1 MSQRKTLLAASIF
14 AGLCISGALHAQDT
28 TQSATQATP
37 AATAPGNQQ
46 TEQQAEKAN
55 AKQLATVTVVG
66 IRASL
71 QQSMDTKRNA
81 DAIVDAITATDI
93 GKFPATNVAE
103 ALAQVPGV
111 TLDHL
116 FGATQRVSIDGT
128 DPSLNLSYLD
138 GHPVAQALWL
148 YGDSPN
154 RGFNYSLLPAEI
166 LGQLEVFKTPEARLP
181 EGSLGGSVFMHTVQ
195 PLDVASNTLSGSFGA
210 NYNDM
215 TDKHRPNGSVFYSWH
230 NADKTFG
237 VDVSAQH
244 YEQDTSR
251 QGQEIFGYTAI
262 GSPTTKGT
270 PANQNP
276 YIAGLVNSGQ
286 LSPTDQFPTELNSAN
301 FEQIEDRNSIF
312 VNLQYKPNEHFDS
325 TLSMMYMTD
334 SLNNINTSLY
344 PIAGFNYAGITA
356 LGKPNSAGIIT
367 SGVQSGTPCYQA
379 TTCTSTADT
388 YEDNDARA
396 SYIRTKGIDWRGT
409 FYGDGWRLGGQVG
422 VSTSNNVI
430 SQAFK
435 EIYYGG
441 GFSWNVPTGFNFSN
455 LSTANNSA
463 YWADND
469 FGGNIGYKP
478 YHARD
483 TYAQL
488 DFSKDFDGFVNELLV
503 GARYASHW
511 ESQSLL
517 IYRGTPNMTLDQIGS
532 GGLSNLQGA
541 SQIGLGGSSV
551 SHIQTCGYT
560 CIFNAVLNNGPL
572 TANDPVDYWD
582 NTFNVQQQNT
592 AVYGQVNFGN
602 DDLHGNLGARWVK
615 TQIDSYGY
623 YVPSSCEAPGAN
635 GLVSWD
641 CNFTAGTGYVGVTTT
656 HYNWLPAFNIAYNLT
671 PDVVLRGAASETL
684 AYAPYNELAPYFEA
698 NDTVLTAT
706 AGNPELKP
714 YRSVNFDL
722 SAEWYFNNES
732 VVALS
737 GFYKNVLN
745 YVTLETTPQQ
755 HENGSWGTL
764 YPGPTGAQ
772 LVTNGMCST
781 AGECTYQ
788 VTAPVNGGRAKVKGA
803 AITYQQAFG
812 DSGFGIRAN
821 YTYSDSRTVQTIQGA
836 NWLPYNSKNSYTFAP
851 YFEQGPYSASISYN
865 YRSKYLAGGYVAG
878 ATSAYT
884 GMYRELDASAAYAFN
899 KHFSLSL
906 DMLNLMNSV
915 YKQYDG
921 LTNAELLN
929 EYVSGREFMLEAHF
943 KF

>member
-1 MSQRKTLLAASIF
+1 MCL
-14 AGLCISGALHAQDT
+14 SGSLHAQDT
-28 TQSATQATP
+28 TQTTPPSTVP
-37 AATAPGNQQ
+37 AAQQ

-116 FGATQRVSIDGT
+116 FGATQRVSIDGI
-128 DPSLNLSYLD
+128 DPSLNLAFLD

-166 LGQLEVFKTPEARLP
+166 LGQLEIFKSPEARLP
-181 EGSLGGSVFMHTVQ
+181 EGSLGGTVFMHTVQ
-195 PLDVASNTLSGSFGA
+195 PLDVPSNTISGSFGA

-215 TDKHRPNGSVFYSWH
+215 TDKNRPNGSVFYSWH
-230 NADKTFG
+230 NDSKTFG

-251 QGQEIFGYTAI
+251 QGQEIFGYTPVSAI
-262 GSPTTKGT
+262 AAVN
-270 PANQNP
+270 PA
-276 YIAGLVNSGQ
+276 IAAEVASGQ
-286 LSPTDQFPTELNSAN
+286 LKGSDQMPTEINSAN
-301 FEQIEDRNSIF
+301 FEQIEKRNSIF
-312 VNLQYKPNEHFDS
+312 VNIQYKPNEHFDS
-325 TLSMMYMTD
+325 TLSLIYMTD

-344 PIAGFNYAGITA
+344 PIAGFNYAGISHLTA
-356 LGKPNSAGIIT
+356 GPGGIVT
-367 SGVQSGTPCYQA
+367 SGTQVGTPCYQV
-379 TTCTSTADT
+379 TSCTSTAESF
-388 YEDNDARA
+388 EDNDARA
-396 SYIRTKGIDWRGT
+396 SYIRTKGVDWRGT

-435 EIYYGG
+435 EIFYGG
-441 GFSWNVPTGFNFSN
+441 GFNWSIPNGFNYTN
-455 LSTANNSA
+455 LATANNPN

-483 TYAQL
+483 SYGQL
-488 DFSKDFDGFVNELLV
+488 DFSKDFDGFFNELLV

-517 IYRGTPNMTLDQIGS
+517 IYRGVPNMTLNQIGY
-532 GGLSNLQGA
+532 GGLTNLQGA
-541 SQIGLGGSSV
+541 SSIGLNGSAV
-551 SHIQTCGYT
+551 SHVQTCGYN
-560 CIFNAVLNNGPL
+560 CIFNAVLDNGPL
-572 TANDPVDYWD
+572 SANDPVDYWD

-592 AVYGQVNFGN
+592 AIYGQVNFG
-602 DDLHGNLGARWVK
+602 DDNLHGNIGARWVRTK
-615 TQIDSYGY
+615 ITSYGY
-623 YVPSSCEAPGAN
+623 YVPSSCQVPGAN
-635 GLVSWD
+635 GLVPWNCD
-641 CNFTAGTGYVGVTTT
+641 FTPGTGYIGQTST
-656 HYNWLPAFNIAYNLT
+656 HNNWLPAFNIAYNLT
-671 PDVVLRGAASETL
+671 PDVILRGAASETL
-684 AYAPYNELAPYFEA
+684 AYAPYNELAPFFEA

-706 AGNPELKP
+706 AGNPAIKP
-714 YRSVNFDL
+714 YRSLNGDI

-732 VVALS
+732 VIAIS

-745 YVTLETTPQQ
+745 YVVNASTIQSR
-755 HENGSWGTL
+755 ENGSWGTL
-764 YPGPTGAQ
+764 YPGPVGAQ
-772 LVTNGMCST
+772 LVANGMCT
-781 AGECTYQ
+781 VAGICQYQ
-788 VTAPVNGGRAKVKGA
+788 VSAPINGGRAKVKGA
-803 AITYQQAFG
+803 AISYQQAFG
-812 DSGFGIRAN
+812 DSGFGLRAN
-821 YTYSDSRTVQTIQGA
+821 YTYSDSSTAAGGP
-836 NWLPYNSKNSYTFAP
+836 LPYNSKNSYTFAP

-865 YRSKYLAGGYVAG
+865 YRGKYLAGGYVAG
-878 ATSAYT
+878 APDAYT
-884 GMYRELDASAAYAFN
+884 GSYKELDASAAYAFN
-899 KHFSLSL
+899 KNFSVSF
-906 DMLNLMNSV
+906 DMLNLLNSV
-915 YKQYDG
+915 YKQYLG
-921 LTNAELLN
+921 PTNTQLLN

>member
-1 MSQRKTLLAASIF
+1 MSHRKTLLAASIF
-14 AGLCISGALHAQDT
+14 AGLCFAGTLYAQD
-28 TQSATQATP
+28 ATQTTSAP
-37 AATAPGNQQ
+37 AVPASQQ

-55 AKQLATVTVVG
+55 AKQLSTVTVVG

-116 FGATQRVSIDGT
+116 FGATQRVSIDGI

-166 LGQLEVFKTPEARLP
+166 LGQLEIYKTPEARLP
-181 EGSLGGSVFMHTVQ
+181 EGSLGGTVFMHTVQ
-195 PLDVASNTLSGSFGA
+195 PLDVPSNTVSGTFGA

-215 TDKHRPNGSVFYSWH
+215 TDKNRPNGSVFYSWH
-230 NADKTFG
+230 NDSKTFG

-251 QGQEIFGYTAI
+251 EGQEIFGYTPVSAI
-262 GSPTTKGT
+262 SAVN
-270 PANQNP
+270 PA
-276 YIAGLVNSGQ
+276 IAAEVASGQ
-286 LSPTDQFPTELNSAN
+286 LKNSDQMPTEINSAN
-301 FEQIEDRNSIF
+301 FEQIEKRNSIF
-312 VNLQYKPNEHFDS
+312 VNIQYKPNEHFDS

-344 PIAGFNYAGITA
+344 PIAGFNYAGITHLTA
-356 LGKPNSAGIIT
+356 NGNGVVT
-367 SGVQSGTPCYQA
+367 SGTQVGTPCFEA
-379 TTCTSTADT
+379 TSCTSTADT
-388 YEDNDARA
+388 FEDNDARA

-409 FYGDGWRLGGQVG
+409 YYGDGWRLGGQVG

-441 GFSWNVPTGFNFSN
+441 GFNWSIPNGFNFTN
-455 LSTANNSA
+455 LATANNPN

-483 TYAQL
+483 SYAQI
-488 DFSKDFDGFVNELLV
+488 DFSKDFDGFVNEVLV

-517 IYRGTPNMTLDQIGS
+517 IYRGVPNMTLNQIGY
-532 GGLSNLQGA
+532 GGLTNLQGA
-541 SQIGLGGSSV
+541 SSIGLGGSSV
-551 SHIQTCGYT
+551 SHVQTCGYT

-572 TANDPVDYWD
+572 SANDPVDYWD

-592 AVYGQVNFGN
+592 AVYGQANFGTDN
-602 DDLHGNLGARWVK
+602 LHGNLGVRWVK
-615 TQIDSYGY
+615 TQTNSYGY
-623 YVPSSCEAPGAN
+623 YVPSSCQVAGAD
-635 GLVSWD
+635 GLVPWD
-641 CNFTAGTGYVGVTTT
+641 CNFTNGTGYIGVQTTR
-656 HYNWLPAFNIAYNLT
+656 YNWLPAFNIAYNLT
-671 PDVVLRGAASETL
+671 PDFILRGAASETV
-684 AYAPYNELAPYFEA
+684 AYAPYNELAPFFEA

-706 AGNPELKP
+706 AGNPGIKP
-714 YRSVNFDL
+714 YRSVNGDI
-722 SAEWYFNNES
+722 SAEWYFNDQS
-732 VVALS
+732 VIALS

-745 YVTLETTPQQ
+745 YVTQETTPES

-772 LVTNGMCST
+772 LVANGMCT
-781 AGECTYQ
+781 VAGVCTYQ

-803 AITYQQAFG
+803 AISYQQAFG
-812 DSGFGIRAN
+812 DSGFGLRAN
-821 YTYSDSRTVQTIQGA
+821 YTYSDSRTVETIQGA
-836 NWLPYNSKNSYTFAP
+836 NWLPYNSKNSYTLAP

-884 GMYRELDASAAYAFN
+884 ASYKELDASAAYAFN
-899 KHFSLSL
+899 KNFSVSF
-906 DMLNLMNSV
+906 DMLNLLNSV

-921 LTNAELLN
+921 INNTMLLN